1 MNLIEQV
8 ASDPVVDQA
17 FAWLCHSRRKQHHNR
32 DVWWLRF
39 HWARERPRIQQDLL
53 AGTYRFDAVQIYR
66 TSEGAFESWSAR
78 DALVL
83 KALAI
88 VLGGHL
94 RLSERCGS
102 KSTLAP
108 KVPGTFPREGNRRLH
123 RLAQILR
130 DC

>member
-1 MNLIEQV
+1 MDLSGSMQRAAGVADLLLIT
-8 ASDPVVDQA
+8 D
-17 FAWLCHSRRKQHHNR
+17 HSALGTRRKQHHNR

-39 HWARERPRIQQDLL
+39 HWAREKPRIQQDLL

-94 RLSERCGS
+94 RMKRRATPRQDVCGQDQ
-102 KSTLAP
+102 
-108 KVPGTFPREGNRRLH
+108 PG
-123 RLAQILR
+123 
-130 DC
+130 